1 VLKDVAKAYAL
12 SDAKIQFVSLVD
24 KAANKKRFLIA
35 KSEGGN
41 ASFQS
46 FGRIVK
52 ADGESHFVTGIVHE
66 PMVEDTQGEYMT
78 ADEITKAA
86 HWFMKNAGDVDIQHC
101 FKKAKNV
108 EVVESYVAKSDF
120 KIGDEDIKEGTW
132 LMTVE
137 ISDEGIWKAIEKGD
151 ITGFSMGG
159 TATVSSVDDDL
170 EADEAEKTEKSSLF
184 KKFAKAFGYE
194 VVEKGKVADRYN
206 VRSKSENF
214 YTAFDSLRAALEINK
229 INESTGEYAWDY
241 TNDESTIRGAL
252 EEFNEIIVDL
262 LAKDSIIKS
271 LEKDAKEAGIK
282 PVEKAGKSISAKNL
296 ETLNGI
302 ITSLTEFV
310 TSVSPAEEPETKDES
325 SSEDN
330 EKKEDEEM
338 KKSEIQAIV
347 DEAIAKAM
355 QPITN
360 QIAEIAKGDVTDDAS
375 KGQEEDEASP
385 DDVSKAIAE
394 AVSKA
399 VQPLADQVD
408 AICKS
413 RALPSNLNDVL
424 NDVEKSEDEV
434 HYLHGI
440 I

>member
-52 ADGESHFVTGIVHE
+52 ADGESHFVTGIVYE

-206 VRSKSENF
+206 VRSKGENF
-214 YTAFDSLRAALEINK
+214 YIAFESLAITYIFCNLCHRRFIL
-229 INESTGEYAWDY
+229 
-241 TNDESTIRGAL
+241 
-252 EEFNEIIVDL
+252 
-262 LAKDSIIKS
+262 
-271 LEKDAKEAGIK
+271 
-282 PVEKAGKSISAKNL
+282 GKLK
-296 ETLNGI
+296 
-302 ITSLTEFV
+302 
-310 TSVSPAEEPETKDES
+310 
-325 SSEDN
+325 
-330 EKKEDEEM
+330 M
-338 KKSEIQAIV
+338 
-347 DEAIAKAM
+347 M
-355 QPITN
+355 
-360 QIAEIAKGDVTDDAS
+360 
-375 KGQEEDEASP
+375 
-385 DDVSKAIAE
+385 
-394 AVSKA
+394 
-399 VQPLADQVD
+399 
-408 AICKS
+408 
-413 RALPSNLNDVL
+413 
-424 NDVEKSEDEV
+424 
-434 HYLHGI
+434 
-440 I
+440 